1 MASITVTFTH
11 PQLTRT
17 ETLTVPDAKL
27 VEFADLLRT
36 LNYPDEVPAGSPEG
50 TPASDPTRAKAIQ
63 YFAEGMIRSVRETYK
78 RLKDQE
84 AKAAVP
90 APGEIDA

>member
-17 ETLTVPDAKL
+17 ETLTVSDAKL

-36 LNYPDEVPAGSPEG
+36 LNYPDEGDPLA
-50 TPASDPTRAKAIQ
+50 DPTRAKAIQ
-63 YFAEGMIRSVRETYK
+63 YFAEAMIRSVRETFK
-78 RLKDQE
+78 RLKDQQ
-84 AKAAVP
+84 AKAAVL